1 MATSP
6 TALPAVARI
15 GGDAPF
21 RWLAGAWS
29 DLWRAP
35 LPCLAYGLTLSLFSL
50 WFTLTVYNHGAS
62 HWIFALTCGFV
73 FVAPVLAMGLYEA
86 GRRLE
91 LGERPDLL
99 QMVLVRAA
107 LRQDL
112 AYLGLALLLIFLTW
126 GGIAQIVYGLSTST
140 IHRNLPD
147 LIAFG
152 TGTFEGRRMVV
163 FGSAIGGAIAFFA
176 YCLVVVTAPMLLDR
190 RNDVFVAVV
199 TSVRTVNANFWPMA
213 LWALILAVLT
223 LSTAATGF
231 LALTL
236 VFPWLGLA
244 SWRAYRELAPGAAWD
259 GRPAAGM

>member
-1 MATSP
+1 MDTSSSAQAGAP
-6 TALPAVARI
+6 TTLPAVAAI
-15 GGDAPF
+15 GADAPF

-35 LPCLAYGLTLSLFSL
+35 LPSLAYGLALSLFSL
-50 WFTLTVYNHGAS
+50 GLVSWVYTHGAS

-86 GRRLE
+86 GRTLE
-91 LGERPDLL
+91 QGGRPTLPR
-99 QMVLVRAA
+99 MILVRAA

-147 LIAFG
+147 LIAFAV
-152 TGTFEGRRMVV
+152 GTFEGRRMMVV
-163 FGSAIGGAIAFFA
+163 GSAIGGAIAFFA
-176 YCLVVVTAPMLLDR
+176 YCLVVVAAPMLLNP

-199 TSVRTVNANFWPMA
+199 TSVRTVNANFWPMV
-213 LWALILAVLT
+213 LWALILAVMT

-231 LALTL
+231 LGLTL

-244 SWRAYRELAPGAAWD
+244 SWRAYRELTPTAA
-259 GRPAAGM
+259 